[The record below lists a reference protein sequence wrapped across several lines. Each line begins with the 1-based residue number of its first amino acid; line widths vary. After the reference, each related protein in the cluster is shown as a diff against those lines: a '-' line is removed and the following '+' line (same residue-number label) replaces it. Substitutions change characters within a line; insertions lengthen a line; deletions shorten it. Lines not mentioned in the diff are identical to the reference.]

1 MRPRGPGTATARE
14 LATLQADETL
24 SELGHHWCLCFRRPA
39 TPLGVLRAARKALAG
54 GYEPDALKLVIR
66 VASAARASP
75 ERFAERSSFRWA
87 AEHGKAGDPSYILR
101 PDTLDKL
108 ISEAEE
114 WDRA

>member
-1 MRPRGPGTATARE
+1 MARE

-24 SELGHHWCLCFRRPA
+24 ADLGHHWCRCFRRPA
-39 TPLGVLRAARKALAG
+39 PGIGVLRAAQKALAG
-54 GYEPDALKLVIR
+54 GYEPDVLKLVIR

-75 ERFAERSSFRWA
+75 ERFPERSSFRWA
-87 AEHGKAGDPSYILR
+87 AEHGKIMDPSYILR
-101 PDTLDKL
+101 PDTLDRL